1 LPRLVG
7 ELLVEAGN
15 VVRRGVPPG
24 GPARLV
30 APDPVEHARDL
41 ARDGLRTFLV
51 HDVDGGRAGEPRALV
66 AAAAISAIDGVE
78 VWYRGGLQTPE
89 AVESAQ
95 EAGVS
100 LCVLD
105 AGSIADAAFL
115 RYALD
120 TLGGQAAVAL
130 EADGS
135 RIVGASPAAP
145 GASLADAAGELA
157 FRGVSSLVVWDV
169 ARAGTL
175 AGPNLSALRGLLDG
189 VRCGIAYGGGV
200 ATTGDLR
207 ALRDL
212 GRATLRAV
220 LVATALGESRFTAG
234 EAVEIL
240 EHGA

>member
-7 ELLVEAGN
+7 ELLVEGGT
-15 VVRRGVPPG
+15 VVRRRVAPG
-24 GPARLV
+24 DPARLV
-30 APDPVEHARDL
+30 AADPVELARDL
-41 ARDGLRTFLV
+41 AGDGLGAFLV
-51 HDVDGGRAGEPRALV
+51 HDADGARAGEPRALE
-66 AAAAISAIDGVE
+66 AAAAIAALGGVE

-89 AVESAQ
+89 AVDAARA
-95 EAGVS
+95 AGVS

-105 AGSIADAAFL
+105 AGSLADAAYL

-120 TLGGQAAVAL
+120 NLGDRAAVAL
-130 EADGS
+130 EADGF
-135 RIVGASPAAP
+135 RVVGASPSAP

-157 FRGVSSLVVWDV
+157 FRGVGSLAVWDV

-189 VRCGIAYGGGV
+189 VRCGVAYGGGI
-200 ATTGDLR
+200 ATIADLR

-212 GRATLRAV
+212 GRANLRAV
-220 LVATALGESRFTAG
+220 LVATALHESRFTAG

-240 EHGA
+240 EKGA